1 MSYEEVRNVSM
12 PGLHRQ
18 VQRRV
23 AAVVCRS
30 VEQRPP
36 AVLDR

>member
-1 MSYEEVRNVSM
+1 MSDEEVRDVSV

-23 AAVVCRS
+23 AAVICRS

-36 AVLDR
+36 MVLDR